1 MNKKFEVLVLGNS
14 SATPM
19 YDRHP
24 TAQVLNFNEQFF
36 LIDCGEGTQMQLH
49 KYGVKSNKIGHIFI
63 SHLHGD
69 HYLGLVGLISSMN
82 LHGRRSDLHLYGPA
96 PLEKILELQFQCSDT
111 RLQFNL
117 IFHPTNS
124 EISEVLF
131 ANNTIKVSSFP
142 LKHRVPTTGFRFD
155 EGPRPAN
162 LILEKVKEL
171 DVPVVF
177 YNALKQGVD
186 CVGMDGTKYIA
197 SALTTPGP
205 DSRSYAFCSDTR
217 AFEAYMD
224 YIGGVDLLYHES
236 TFLHDMVARARETF
250 HSTSLEAAQVAK
262 AVDAKRLLLG
272 HYSARYKD
280 LTPLMEEAKSE
291 FDNTELSF
299 EGNWYKI

>member
-1 MNKKFEVLVLGNS
+1 MKFEVLVLGNS
-14 SATPM
+14 SATPI

-69 HYLGLVGLISSMN
+69 HYLGLVGLVSSMN

-96 PLEKILELQFQCSDT
+96 PLQEILDLQLRYSDT

-124 EISEVLF
+124 ELSEVIF
-131 ANNTIKVSSFP
+131 ENKTIRVSSFP

-155 EGPRPAN
+155 EGVRPAN
-162 LILEKVKEL
+162 LILDKVQEL
-171 DVPVVF
+171 EVPVVF
-177 YNALKQGVD
+177 YNALKSGVD
-186 CVGMDGTKYIA
+186 CTGMDGTEYIA
-197 SALTTPGP
+197 SELTTPGP
-205 DSRSYAFCSDTR
+205 TSRSYAFCSDTR
-217 AFEAYMD
+217 AFEAYTE
-224 YIGGVDLLYHES
+224 YIHNVDLLYHES
-236 TFLHDMVARARETF
+236 TFLHEMLDRARETF
-250 HSTSLEAAQVAK
+250 HSTSLEAAQVASE
-262 AVDAKRLLLG
+262 VGAKKLLLG

-280 LTPLMEEAKSE
+280 ISPLLEEAKSK
-291 FDNTELSF
+291 FVNTEVSI